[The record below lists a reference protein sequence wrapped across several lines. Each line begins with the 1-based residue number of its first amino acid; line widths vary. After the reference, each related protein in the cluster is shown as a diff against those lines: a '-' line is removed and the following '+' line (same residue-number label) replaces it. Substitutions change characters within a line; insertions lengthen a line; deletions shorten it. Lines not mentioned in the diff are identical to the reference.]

1 MVETELSREALVAL
15 DRRHVWR
22 PYTSSEDHA
31 ARDPI
36 VVARA
41 EGVWLEDVDGRRYLD
56 GNGSWWVNTLGHAHP
71 RVLAALARQAET
83 LAHCSLAGVTHAP
96 AALLA
101 RDLVA
106 VSPPGLERVFFSDDG
121 STAVEVATKIAF
133 QYWQQNGRPAR
144 RRFVALGGAF
154 HGDTLGATSLGGVP
168 AFRSVF
174 GPLLFDVLHAPDP
187 GDDTHGFDRAVDAIE
202 RVLEKD
208 GDEIAAVVVEPL
220 LQGAAGMRVW
230 DATLLARLRAAATRA
245 DTFLVADEVFTGYG
259 RTGEMWACDHARVTP
274 DLLCVAK
281 AFAGGVLPMAATL
294 ATARVFDGF
303 RGGRDRALMHGHS
316 FCGNPLG
323 AAVAREVLAV
333 YRDEDV
339 VGQARRKAP
348 IVARAFERIARL
360 PGVARARSL
369 GLVGAADLGGGGYGG
384 QRGWRVF
391 DEARARGAYLRPL
404 GDTVYVAPALTIS
417 ERDLEQL
424 LEVLHDAVAAC
435 PPA

>member
-1 MVETELSREALVAL
+1 MVETELSRADLVAL

-22 PYTSSEDHA
+22 PYTSSDDHF
-31 ARDPI
+31 AREPI

-41 EGVWLEDVDGRRYLD
+41 DGAWLEDVDGRRYLD
-56 GNGSWWVNTLGHAHP
+56 GNGSWWVNTLGHGHP
-71 RVLAALARQAET
+71 RLRAALARQAET
-83 LAHCSLAGVTHAP
+83 LAHCSLAGITHAP

-106 VSPPGLERVFFSDDG
+106 VAPRGLERVFFSDDG

-133 QYWQQNGRPAR
+133 QYWQQNGRQAR

-174 GPLLFDVLHAPDP
+174 GPLLFDVVHAPDP
-187 GDDTHGFDRAVDAIE
+187 GDDADGFARAVDAIE
-202 RVLEKD
+202 RVLARD

-230 DATLLARLRAAATRA
+230 DASLLSRLRDATTRA

-259 RTGEMWACDHARVTP
+259 RTGAMWACDHARVTP

-281 AFAGGVLPMAATL
+281 AFSGGMLPMAATL
-294 ATARVFDGF
+294 ATTRVFDGF
-303 RGGRDRALMHGHS
+303 AGGRDRALMHGHS

-323 AAVAREVLAV
+323 AAVAREVLAI

-339 VGQARRKAP
+339 VGQAQRKAP
-348 IVARAFERIARL
+348 IIARGLARIAEL
-360 PGVARARSL
+360 AGVTRARSL

-384 QRGWRVF
+384 ERGWRVF
-391 DEARARGAYLRPL
+391 EQARARGAYLRPL
-404 GDTVYVAPALTIS
+404 GDTVYVAPPLTIP
-417 ERDLEQL
+417 EPELEQL
-424 LEVLHDAVAAC
+424 LDVLHDSIAAV
-435 PPA
+435 PP